1 METTNPRIHFIDVV
15 VLILSIYVLGVL
27 IFDTLFIIPPE
38 INQIITFFDNV
49 ICVIFL
55 GEFIYRFYL
64 SPNKIGFLKW
74 GWIDLLS
81 SIPMLDM
88 FRGGRVIR
96 LIRIIRIIRVI
107 KTLNSFISQVFSDKV
122 EGTTKSV
129 FLIAFLLIITSSISI
144 LIVENDVNS
153 NIKSAE
159 DAIWWT
165 ITTITTVGY
174 GDRYPVTTE
183 GRIIGMILMFYGVG
197 IFGTVSAYFSSVFI
211 KKNTID

>member
-1 METTNPRIHFIDVV
+1 M
-15 VLILSIYVLGVL
+15 
-27 IFDTLFIIPPE
+27 
-38 INQIITFFDNV
+38 
-49 ICVIFL
+49 
-55 GEFIYRFYL
+55 
-64 SPNKIGFLKW
+64 
-74 GWIDLLS
+74 
-81 SIPMLDM
+81 
-88 FRGGRVIR
+88 
-96 LIRIIRIIRVI
+96 
-107 KTLNSFISQVFSDKV
+107 FSDKV

-165 ITTITTVGY
+165 VTTITTVGY

-183 GRIIGMILMFYGVG
+183 GRIIGMLLMFYGVG